1 MPLVAIHSR
10 VLRGIQVSA
19 HLAPKLHH
27 RSIRGPAPRSRSR
40 RAFRRTCT
48 YRPTGA
54 SSPTAPSDPR
64 STRSATRALVL
75 FRVFSIRDVIAV
87 DSTVR
92 RCAPT
97 SLFRATQPVRH
108 QVAFVVQVRA
118 ITRSSNGRAGTCSA
132 SRFIIRSKTGK
143 FAALALRSRLRPHYS
158 PLCSISF
165 AHQSGPSGLVARA
178 NARPLSP

>member
-10 VLRGIQVSA
+10 VSA
-19 HLAPKLHH
+19 ASKFPHT
-27 RSIRGPAPRSRSR
+27 SRPNFTIVPFEDPR
-40 RAFRRTCT
+40 RAPAAAAPFAARVRT
-48 YRPTGA
+48 RPTGA

-132 SRFIIRSKTGK
+132 SPFIIRSKTGK

-165 AHQSGPSGLVARA
+165 ATNPVHPVWWLAPMPA
-178 NARPLSP
+178 PLSP